1 MKLKCSASIDLSK
14 YILSLMVVA
23 IHVASARGFW
33 YELMIPVLRLAVPL
47 FFMISGY
54 LLFVR
59 MKELDHDKQNE
70 ALMKYLF
77 RILKLYLAWLIL
89 LFPVTV
95 WNRKYFSEGI
105 FAGLKKILKGFV
117 FGSTFPASWYLMAL
131 IIGTALV
138 YIGSRYMGNCVV
150 FIVGTVLYI
159 ICCLL
164 SNYGNF
170 CGSLRVIN
178 GIYPTAFFNSFPVA
192 IIWIS
197 LGKVFAEHE
206 ELSLRLAKVKSSGAV
221 LSILLLYCEW
231 FLIKYFRTGESN
243 DCYFMLVPC
252 AVFIFTIII
261 TGTREVRFAR
271 QMRMASTI
279 TYCMHISI
287 ALILDEFIN
296 FGEVFGNL
304 VLALIIRY
312 LLVVLLCMIASY
324 FIIKIAEA
332 GKCRIVRYLY

>member
-23 IHVASARGFW
+23 IHVAPARGFW

-77 RILKLYLAWLIL
+77 RILQLYLAWLIL

-231 FLIKYFRTGESN
+231 FLIKYFSTGESN

-271 QMRMASTI
+271 
-279 TYCMHISI
+279 
-287 ALILDEFIN
+287 
-296 FGEVFGNL
+296 
-304 VLALIIRY
+304 
-312 LLVVLLCMIASY
+312 
-324 FIIKIAEA
+324 
-332 GKCRIVRYLY
+332 

>member
-23 IHVASARGFW
+23 IHVAPARGFW

-138 YIGSRYMGNCVV
+138 YIGSRYMENCVV

-332 GKCRIVRYLY
+332 GKCRIVRSLY

>member
-23 IHVASARGFW
+23 IHVAPARGFW

-138 YIGSRYMGNCVV
+138 YIGSRYMENCVV

-197 LGKVFAEHE
+197 LGQVFAEHE

>member
-23 IHVASARGFW
+23 IHVAPARGFW

-95 WNRKYFSEGI
+95 WNRKYFSE
-105 FAGLKKILKGFV
+105 AGLKKILKGFV

-197 LGKVFAEHE
+197 LGKEKRIC
-206 ELSLRLAKVKSSGAV
+206 SKP
-221 LSILLLYCEW
+221 I
-231 FLIKYFRTGESN
+231 RTG
-243 DCYFMLVPC
+243 L
-252 AVFIFTIII
+252 
-261 TGTREVRFAR
+261 
-271 QMRMASTI
+271 
-279 TYCMHISI
+279 
-287 ALILDEFIN
+287 
-296 FGEVFGNL
+296 
-304 VLALIIRY
+304 
-312 LLVVLLCMIASY
+312 
-324 FIIKIAEA
+324 
-332 GKCRIVRYLY
+332 

>member
-23 IHVASARGFW
+23 IHVAPARGFW

-59 MKELDHDKQNE
+59 MKELYNDKLNE

-138 YIGSRYMGNCVV
+138 YIGSRYMENCVV

>member
-1 MKLKCSASIDLSK
+1 
-14 YILSLMVVA
+14 
-23 IHVASARGFW
+23 
-33 YELMIPVLRLAVPL
+33 
-47 FFMISGY
+47 
-54 LLFVR
+54 
-59 MKELDHDKQNE
+59 
-70 ALMKYLF
+70 MKYLF

-138 YIGSRYMGNCVV
+138 YIGSRYMENCVV

-231 FLIKYFRTGESN
+231 FLIRHFRTGESN

-252 AVFIFTIII
+252 AMFIFTIII
-261 TGTREVRFAR
+261 TGTRVIRYAR

-279 TYCMHISI
+279 TYCMHIST

-304 VLALIIRY
+304 ALALIIRY
-312 LLVVLLCMIASY
+312 CLVVLLCMIVSY
-324 FIIKIAEA
+324 FIIIIAEK
-332 GKCRIVRYLY
+332 GKCRIVRNLY

>member
-23 IHVASARGFW
+23 IHVAPARGFW
-33 YELMIPVLRLAVPL
+33 YELMIPVLRLAGPL

-138 YIGSRYMGNCVV
+138 YIGSRYMENCVV